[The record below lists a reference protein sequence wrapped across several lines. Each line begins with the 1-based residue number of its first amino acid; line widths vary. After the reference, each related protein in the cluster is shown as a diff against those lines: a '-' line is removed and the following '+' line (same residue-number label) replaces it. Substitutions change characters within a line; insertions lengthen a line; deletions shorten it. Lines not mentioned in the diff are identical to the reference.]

1 MTLNPHDLI
10 NTPGYGNAEKALR
23 KAGLWRELMTDS
35 ERIDWLAENVS
46 KMTRSENDQSWYFN
60 IDCDDYDP
68 EWFRHDIDEKA
79 MEATT

>member
-1 MTLNPHDLI
+1 MKPNPHDLI
-10 NTPGYGNAEKALR
+10 NLPGYGNAEKELR

-46 KMTRSENDQSWYFN
+46 KMTRSEEYQSWSFRINRY
-60 IDCDDYDP
+60 DYDP

-79 MEATT
+79 METTQ